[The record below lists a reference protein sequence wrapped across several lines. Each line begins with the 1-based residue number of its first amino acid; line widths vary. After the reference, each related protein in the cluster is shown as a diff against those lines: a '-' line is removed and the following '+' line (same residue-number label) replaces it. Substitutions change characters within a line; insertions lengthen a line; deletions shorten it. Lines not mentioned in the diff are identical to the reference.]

1 MMEKELAQ
9 EGLISKRDFSAKK
22 FFLQWEW
29 ILVLILIAVNVMNY
43 ILSPDTYFS
52 GISTQMS
59 DMLGKSFIVFPMV
72 FIILLG
78 DIDISVASTA
88 ALSAVIMG
96 VFYNLGLPM
105 PLALLLCVGIGTLCG
120 YVNGLLLTRFKEL
133 SAVIVTLAT
142 MTLYRGI
149 AYIILQDQ
157 AAGGFP
163 TWFQFFSYGDIFGIP
178 FILICFAGCAV
189 LFSLLLHKTIFGRRL
204 YAMGNNITA
213 SRFSGVK
220 ADQMKVIVFTL
231 AGLMSGVYAIFLTST
246 MMSTRPN
253 VANGVELDVIAMAV
267 LGGVSTAGGKGS
279 MIGPIIA
286 VFVIGLL
293 KYGLGMINASAQ
305 LIIIIVGLL
314 LIVAVSIPSIQEM
327 YRVSKSKR
335 LN

>member
-1 MMEKELAQ
+1 MEKEMA
-9 EGLISKRDFSAKK
+9 ERLIGKREFVAKK

-29 ILVLILIAVNVMNY
+29 ILAYILIIVTVINTLM
-43 ILSPDTYFS
+43 SPDTYFS
-52 GISTQMS
+52 GMMTQMS
-59 DMLGKSFIVFPMV
+59 DILGKSFIVFPMV
-72 FIILLG
+72 FVILLG
-78 DIDISVASTA
+78 DIDISVASTT
-88 ALSAVIMG
+88 ALSAVLMG
-96 VFYNLGLPM
+96 VSYQAGMPM
-105 PLALLLCVGIGTLCG
+105 PLALLLCLGVGTMCG
-120 YVNGLLLTRFKEL
+120 FFNGWLQIRFKEL
-133 SAVIVTLAT
+133 SAVIVTLST

-149 AYIILQDQ
+149 AYIILEDQ

-163 TWFQFFSYGDIFGIP
+163 TWFQYFSYGKILGIP

-189 LFSLLLHKTIFGRRL
+189 LYSLILHKTIFGRRL

-220 ADQMKVIVFTL
+220 ADRIKLTVFTL

-253 VANGVELDVIAMAV
+253 VANGAELDVIAMAV

-286 VFVIGLL
+286 VFVIGFL
-293 KYGLGMINASAQ
+293 KYGLGMVNASSQ

-314 LIVAVSIPSIQEM
+314 LIIAVSIPQIQEW
-327 YRVSKSKR
+327 YRAGRSR
-335 LN
+335 QAN